1 MTEAVHIPNAT
12 PYLLIS
18 EHIDDLYAE
27 AKNFADG
34 EPITTPGQ
42 AEAVQT
48 LMRQIQQA
56 EKAADAERVKE
67 NEPFDAGKAEV
78 QARYAPLIGN
88 TKAVKGKTVQAV
100 EALKACL
107 APWLKRLDDEQKA
120 KAEAAR
126 AEAQRLAEIA
136 AVARQA
142 AAPSDLESREAAEDM
157 LAHAR
162 MAEKAARDAENARPQ
177 ASGMGRAAT
186 LRTSYKAVLVDA
198 QVAAGAYWKRDPS
211 AFNAFLQK
219 LADADVASGRRDIPG
234 FDVVEV
240 QTVV

>member
-1 MTEAVHIPNAT
+1 MTHLPNAT
-12 PYLLIS
+12 PFILIAES
-18 EHIDDLYAE
+18 IDELYAE
-27 AKNFADG
+27 ARHFADG
-34 EPITTPGQ
+34 EPITTSGQ
-42 AEAVQT
+42 AEAVQS

-88 TKAVKGKTVQAV
+88 TKAIKGKTVQAV

-126 AEAQRLAEIA
+126 LVAEKAIQDAAEAM
-136 AVARQA
+136 RQA
-142 AAPSDLESREAAEDM
+142 QSANLSEREDAEQKIQEAQAAQ
-157 LAHAR
+157 
-162 MAEKAARDAENARPQ
+162 KAARDAENARPQ

>member
-1 MTEAVHIPNAT
+1 MTVEPIPNAR
-12 PYLLIS
+12 PYDLIR
-18 EHIDDLYAE
+18 EHIEELYAE

-34 EPITTPGQ
+34 EPIATPGQ

-126 AEAQRLAEIA
+126 LVAEKAIQDAAEAM
-136 AVARQA
+136 RQA
-142 AAPSDLESREAAEDM
+142 QSANLSEREDAEQKIQEAQAAQ
-157 LAHAR
+157 
-162 MAEKAARDAENARPQ
+162 KAARDAENARPQ

-219 LADADVASGRRDIPG
+219 MADADVASGRRDIPG

>member
-1 MTEAVHIPNAT
+1 MSAEPIPNAR
-12 PYLLIS
+12 PYDLIC
-18 EHIDDLYAE
+18 ECIDDLYAE

-42 AEAVQT
+42 AESVQT

-67 NEPFDAGKAEV
+67 NEPYDAGKAEV

-126 AEAQRLAEIA
+126 LVAEKAIQDAAEAM
-136 AVARQA
+136 RQA
-142 AAPSDLESREAAEDM
+142 QSANLSEREDAEQKIQEAQAAQ
-157 LAHAR
+157 
-162 MAEKAARDAENARPQ
+162 KAARDAENARPQ

>member
-1 MTEAVHIPNAT
+1 MSAEPIPNAR
-12 PYLLIS
+12 PYDLIC

-42 AEAVQT
+42 AEAVQA

>member
-1 MTEAVHIPNAT
+1 MAQPQQIPNAR
-12 PYLLIS
+12 PYDLIC
-18 EHIDDLYAE
+18 EHIEELYAE

-67 NEPFDAGKAEV
+67 NEPYDAGKAEV

-100 EALKACL
+100 EALKSCL
-107 APWLKRLDDEQKA
+107 APWLKKLDDEQKA

-126 AEAQRLAEIA
+126 LVAERAIQDAADAMRLAQSANLSDREEAEAKVQEA
-136 AVARQA
+136 QA
-142 AAPSDLESREAAEDM
+142 AQ
-157 LAHAR
+157 
-162 MAEKAARDAENARPQ
+162 KAAKEAENARPQ
-177 ASGMGRAAT
+177 ASGFGRAAT
-186 LRTSYKAVLVDA
+186 LRTTYKAVLVDA

-234 FDVVEV
+234 FDVVEEKA
-240 QTVV
+240 VV

>member
-1 MTEAVHIPNAT
+1 MSAEPIPNAR
-12 PYLLIS
+12 PYDLIC
-18 EHIDDLYAE
+18 EHINDLYAE

-34 EPITTPGQ
+34 EPITTPSQ

-67 NEPFDAGKAEV
+67 NEPYDAGKAEV

-126 AEAQRLAEIA
+126 LVAEKAIQDAAEAM
-136 AVARQA
+136 RQA
-142 AAPSDLESREAAEDM
+142 QSANLSEREDAEQKIQEAQAAQ
-157 LAHAR
+157 
-162 MAEKAARDAENARPQ
+162 KAARDAENARPQ

-219 LADADVASGRRDIPG
+219 MADADVASGRRDIPG

>member
-1 MTEAVHIPNAT
+1 MTHLPNAT
-12 PYLLIS
+12 PFILIAES
-18 EHIDDLYAE
+18 IDELYAE
-27 AKNFADG
+27 ARHFADG

-42 AEAVQT
+42 AEAAQT

-126 AEAQRLAEIA
+126 LVAEKAIQDAAEAM
-136 AVARQA
+136 RQA
-142 AAPSDLESREAAEDM
+142 QSANLSEREGAEQKIQEAQAAQ
-157 LAHAR
+157 
-162 MAEKAARDAENARPQ
+162 KAARDAENARPQ

>member
-1 MTEAVHIPNAT
+1 MKVEPIPNAR
-12 PYLLIS
+12 PYDLIR
-18 EHIDDLYAE
+18 EHIEELYAE

-34 EPITTPGQ
+34 EPIATPGQ

-78 QARYAPLIGN
+78 QSRYAPLIGN

-107 APWLKRLDDEQKA
+107 APWLKKLDDEQKA

-126 AEAQRLAEIA
+126 L
-136 AVARQA
+136 V
-142 AAPSDLESREAAEDM
+142 
-157 LAHAR
+157 
-162 MAEKAARDAENARPQ
+162 AEKAIQDAADAMRQAQGSNLADLEDAEQKATEAQAAMKAAKEAENARPQ
-177 ASGMGRAAT
+177 ASGVGRAAT
-186 LRTSYKAVLVDA
+186 LRTTYKAVLVDA
-198 QVAAGAYWKRDPS
+198 KVAAGAYWKQDPI

-219 LADADVASGRRDIPG
+219 LADADVASGRRSIPG
-234 FDVVEV
+234 FDVVEEK
-240 QTVV
+240 TVV

>member
-1 MTEAVHIPNAT
+1 MSVEPIPNAR
-12 PYLLIS
+12 PYDLIR
-18 EHIDDLYAE
+18 EHIEELYAE

-34 EPITTPGQ
+34 EPIATPDQ

-78 QARYAPLIGN
+78 QSRYAPLIGN

-107 APWLKRLDDEQKA
+107 APWLKKLDDEQKA

-126 AEAQRLAEIA
+126 L
-136 AVARQA
+136 V
-142 AAPSDLESREAAEDM
+142 
-157 LAHAR
+157 
-162 MAEKAARDAENARPQ
+162 AEKAIQDAADAMRQAQSANLSDCEDAEAKVQEAQAAQKAAKEAENARPQ
-177 ASGMGRAAT
+177 ASGFGRAAT
-186 LRTSYKAVLVDA
+186 LRTTYKAVLVDA

-234 FDVVEV
+234 FEV
-240 QTVV
+240 REEKTVV

>member
-1 MTEAVHIPNAT
+1 
-12 PYLLIS
+12 
-18 EHIDDLYAE
+18 
-27 AKNFADG
+27 
-34 EPITTPGQ
+34 
-42 AEAVQT
+42 
-48 LMRQIQQA
+48 MRQIQQA

-67 NEPFDAGKAEV
+67 NEPYDAGKAEV

-126 AEAQRLAEIA
+126 LVAEKAIQDAAEAM
-136 AVARQA
+136 RQA
-142 AAPSDLESREAAEDM
+142 QSANLSEREDAEQKIQEAQAAQ
-157 LAHAR
+157 
-162 MAEKAARDAENARPQ
+162 KAARDAENARPQ

>member
-1 MTEAVHIPNAT
+1 MSAEPIPNAR
-12 PYLLIS
+12 PYDLIC

-126 AEAQRLAEIA
+126 L
-136 AVARQA
+136 V
-142 AAPSDLESREAAEDM
+142 
-157 LAHAR
+157 
-162 MAEKAARDAENARPQ
+162 AEKAIQDAAEAMRQAQSANLSEREDAEQKIQEAQVAQKAAKDAENARPQ